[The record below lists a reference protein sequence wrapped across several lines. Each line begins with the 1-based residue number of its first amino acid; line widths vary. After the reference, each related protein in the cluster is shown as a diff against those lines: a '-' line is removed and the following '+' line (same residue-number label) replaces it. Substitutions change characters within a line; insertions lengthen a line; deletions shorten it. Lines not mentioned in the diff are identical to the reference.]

1 MGLELKGCRALVTGA
16 SSGIGAGL
24 AEALAAQGA
33 IVGICARR
41 GELLADVVDR
51 CMEHS
56 PESRMW
62 AVDLADFD
70 AVDQLSVD
78 VLDAFGGIDLLVNNA
93 GIPKR
98 RHVTALTI
106 DTITQVMHINYL
118 SPMRLTMALLPQM
131 LERGTG
137 TIVNV
142 SSIAA
147 QLSAPGEA
155 AYDASKAALTAF
167 SEAMAMDLWETGIKL
182 MVVYPGVI
190 DTPLFSL
197 PDNDVPDLPVTA
209 EPVSVAV
216 DAILAGLAAGA
227 AQVYVPEYF
236 REICTS
242 KAQDVPA
249 FLENTA
255 GVSAGA
261 PRGSLR
267 HPLRRVL
274 SRVREGRRP
283 DGAEE
288 RGTRE
293 GRARS
298 GRDGRG
304 PLGADHSPLRA
315 ELRGAGEDRRL
326 PDNRRA
332 QRAYG
337 LSPVARTD
345 GS

>member
-16 SSGIGAGL
+16 STGIGAGL
-24 AEALAAQGA
+24 AEGLAAQGA

-41 GELLADVVDR
+41 GELLAQVVDR

-98 RHVTALTI
+98 RHVTALNI

-131 LERGTG
+131 LARGSG

-216 DAILAGLAAGA
+216 DAVLGGLATGA

-236 REICTS
+236 RDICIS

-249 FLENTA
+249 FMENTA
-255 GVSAGA
+255 GY
-261 PRGSLR
+261 LR
-267 HPLRRVL
+267 EH
-274 SRVREGRRP
+274 
-283 DGAEE
+283 
-288 RGTRE
+288 
-293 GRARS
+293 RA
-298 GRDGRG
+298 
-304 PLGADHSPLRA
+304 
-315 ELRGAGEDRRL
+315 
-326 PDNRRA
+326 
-332 QRAYG
+332 
-337 LSPVARTD
+337 TT
-345 GS
+345 

>member
-1 MGLELKGCRALVTGA
+1 LELKGCRALVTGA

-24 AEALAAQGA
+24 AEALAAEGA

-41 GELLADVVDR
+41 GERLAEVVGR

-62 AVDLADFD
+62 VVDLADLD

-78 VLDAFGGIDLLVNNA
+78 VLDAFGGVDLLVNNA

-98 RHVTALTI
+98 RHVTALNI

-118 SPMRLTMALLPQM
+118 SPTRLTMALLPQM
-131 LERGTG
+131 LERGSG

-167 SEAMAMDLWETGIKL
+167 SEAMAMDLWDSGVKV

-190 DTPLFSL
+190 DTDLFSL
-197 PDNDVPDLPVTA
+197 PDNDIPNLPVQA

-216 DAILAGLAAGA
+216 DAILGGLASGA

-236 REICTS
+236 GDICRS
-242 KAQDVPA
+242 KAQDVGK

-255 GVSAGA
+255 SY
-261 PRGSLR
+261 LR
-267 HPLRRVL
+267 
-274 SRVREGRRP
+274 
-283 DGAEE
+283 E
-288 RGTRE
+288 RG
-293 GRARS
+293 
-298 GRDGRG
+298 
-304 PLGADHSPLRA
+304 
-315 ELRGAGEDRRL
+315 
-326 PDNRRA
+326 
-332 QRAYG
+332 
-337 LSPVARTD
+337 
-345 GS
+345 

>member
-1 MGLELKGCRALVTGA
+1 MLMLPKVRGENATRGETDESGWRMGLELKGCRTLVTGA

-41 GELLADVVDR
+41 GDRLAEVVGR

-62 AVDLADFD
+62 AVNLADIN
-70 AVDQLSVD
+70 AVDQLAVD

-98 RHVTALTI
+98 RHVSALDI
-106 DTITQVMHINYL
+106 ETITAVMHINYL

-131 LERGTG
+131 LARGSG
-137 TIVNV
+137 TIVNI

-147 QLSAPGEA
+147 TLSAPGEA

-167 SEAMAMDLWETGIKL
+167 SEAMAVDLWETGVKV

-190 DTPLFSL
+190 DTDLFSL
-197 PDNDVPDLPVTA
+197 PDNDVPNLPVPA

-216 DAILAGLAAGA
+216 DAILGGLAAGA

-236 REICTS
+236 AGIAAS
-242 KAQDVPA
+242 KAQDVGK
-249 FLENTA
+249 FLEGTA
-255 GVSAGA
+255 AY
-261 PRGSLR
+261 LR
-267 HPLRRVL
+267 QQ
-274 SRVREGRRP
+274 RE
-283 DGAEE
+283 A
-288 RGTRE
+288 
-293 GRARS
+293 
-298 GRDGRG
+298 
-304 PLGADHSPLRA
+304 
-315 ELRGAGEDRRL
+315 
-326 PDNRRA
+326 N
-332 QRAYG
+332 
-337 LSPVARTD
+337 
-345 GS
+345 

>member
-41 GELLADVVDR
+41 GDRLNDVVGR
-51 CMEHS
+51 CMEYS

-62 AVDLADFD
+62 VVDLADFD

-78 VLDAFGGIDLLVNNA
+78 VLDAFGGVDLLVNNA

-98 RHVTALTI
+98 RHVTALNI

-131 LERGTG
+131 LERGSG

-167 SEAMAMDLWETGIKL
+167 SEAMAMDLWETGVKI

-190 DTPLFSL
+190 DTDLFSL
-197 PDNDVPDLPVTA
+197 PDNDVPSLTVAA

-216 DAILAGLAAGA
+216 DAILGGLDSGA

-236 REICTS
+236 AAICTS
-242 KAQDVPA
+242 KAQDVGK
-249 FLENTA
+249 FLESTA
-255 GVSAGA
+255 GW
-261 PRGSLR
+261 LR
-267 HPLRRVL
+267 DH
-274 SRVREGRRP
+274 
-283 DGAEE
+283 
-288 RGTRE
+288 
-293 GRARS
+293 RA
-298 GRDGRG
+298 
-304 PLGADHSPLRA
+304 A
-315 ELRGAGEDRRL
+315 
-326 PDNRRA
+326 
-332 QRAYG
+332 
-337 LSPVARTD
+337 T
-345 GS
+345 

>member
-1 MGLELKGCRALVTGA
+1 MGLDLQGCRTLVTGA

-24 AEALAAQGA
+24 AEELARRGA

-41 GELLADVVDR
+41 GELLAEVVGR

-62 AVDLADFD
+62 VVDLADD
-70 AVDQLSVD
+70 NAVDQLAVD

-98 RHVTALTI
+98 RHVTALSI
-106 DTITQVMHINYL
+106 ETITQVMHIKYL

-131 LERGTG
+131 LERGAG

-147 QLSAPGEA
+147 VLSAPGEA

-167 SEAMAMDLWETGIKL
+167 SEAMAVDVWETGVKV

-197 PDNDVPDLPVTA
+197 PDNDIPDIPVPA

-216 DAILAGLAAGA
+216 DAILGGLETGA
-227 AQVYVPEYF
+227 TQVYVPDFF
-236 REICTS
+236 REIAAN

-249 FLENTA
+249 FLAGTA
-255 GVSAGA
+255 AY
-261 PRGSLR
+261 LR
-267 HPLRRVL
+267 
-274 SRVREGRRP
+274 
-283 DGAEE
+283 
-288 RGTRE
+288 
-293 GRARS
+293 
-298 GRDGRG
+298 
-304 PLGADHSPLRA
+304 
-315 ELRGAGEDRRL
+315 DRKQK
-326 PDNRRA
+326 A
-332 QRAYG
+332 
-337 LSPVARTD
+337 
-345 GS
+345 

>member
-24 AEALAAQGA
+24 AEALAAQGV

-41 GELLADVVDR
+41 GDRLTEVVER
-51 CMEHS
+51 CMVHA

-62 AVDLADFD
+62 VVDLADLD

-78 VLDAFGGIDLLVNNA
+78 VLDAFGGVDLLVNNA

-98 RHVTALTI
+98 RHVTALDF
-106 DTITQVMHINYL
+106 DTISQVMHINYI
-118 SPMRLTMALLPQM
+118 SPMRLTMNLLPQM
-131 LERGTG
+131 LERGSG

-167 SEAMAMDLWETGIKL
+167 SEAMAMDLWETGIKI

-190 DTPLFSL
+190 DTDLFSL
-197 PDNDVPDLPVTA
+197 PDNDIPELPVTA

-216 DAILAGLAAGA
+216 DAILEGLAAGA

-236 REICTS
+236 RDICTS
-242 KAQDVPA
+242 KAQDVGK
-249 FLENTA
+249 FLEGTA
-255 GVSAGA
+255 GY
-261 PRGSLR
+261 LR
-267 HPLRRVL
+267 
-274 SRVREGRRP
+274 
-283 DGAEE
+283 DQAAA
-288 RGTRE
+288 T
-293 GRARS
+293 
-298 GRDGRG
+298 
-304 PLGADHSPLRA
+304 
-315 ELRGAGEDRRL
+315 
-326 PDNRRA
+326 
-332 QRAYG
+332 
-337 LSPVARTD
+337 
-345 GS
+345 

>member
-24 AEALAAQGA
+24 AEALAAEGA
-33 IVGICARR
+33 TVGICARR
-41 GELLADVVDR
+41 GDRLAEVVGR

-62 AVDLADFD
+62 VVDLADFD

-78 VLDAFGGIDLLVNNA
+78 VLDAFGGVDLLVNNA

-98 RHVTALTI
+98 RHVTALNI

-131 LERGTG
+131 LERGAG
-137 TIVNV
+137 TIVNI

-190 DTPLFSL
+190 DTDLFSL
-197 PDNDVPDLPVTA
+197 PDNDIPDLPVTA

-216 DAILAGLAAGA
+216 DAILGGLASGA

-236 REICTS
+236 RDICTS
-242 KAQDVPA
+242 KAQDVAA

-255 GVSAGA
+255 GY
-261 PRGSLR
+261 LR
-267 HPLRRVL
+267 DH
-274 SRVREGRRP
+274 
-283 DGAEE
+283 
-288 RGTRE
+288 
-293 GRARS
+293 RA
-298 GRDGRG
+298 
-304 PLGADHSPLRA
+304 A
-315 ELRGAGEDRRL
+315 
-326 PDNRRA
+326 
-332 QRAYG
+332 
-337 LSPVARTD
+337 T
-345 GS
+345 